1 MRSAVRQK
9 GAVAIVV
16 ALSLLFLL
24 GFMGIALDFGHLFV
38 AKDELQTSVDACALS
53 AAQELDGSTDAITR
67 ATNAGLAAGNSNK
80 VDFQSSTWSGQGKLV
95 ASDVT
100 FKDAAYGTTTVAASA
115 RYVQCQHSQGGIK
128 MWLIQAMG
136 ASVGS
141 NNQAYA
147 ATNSVGALAVATRAS
162 AQSSCPIPVAVK
174 AKTGGTAPNYGFQV
188 GEWVTVLSGTG
199 SGSSGAEGKGKGD
212 DDDDSGSSGGGEVG
226 WYNLDGSNSA
236 SETAL
241 ELGEPGRCGVKVG
254 DTLGTPGAKQ
264 SVSDVWNARFG
275 IYKNGDPGPTVN
287 HPDYTGYTY
296 TSTNWTNA
304 VPQNAYAG
312 TPAKGS
318 AASAANYKTK
328 RLSFASYADTS
339 SDIDTGDGITGL
351 KMKGGYKTL
360 ATPGTGGQ
368 HKANGYNRRIVT
380 VPVISS
386 AGKVVDFACVLLL
399 QPMTSP
405 TVDVQMEFLG
415 NAGSASSPCTSNG
428 LAGGLA
434 GPKVP
439 VLVQ

>member
-9 GAVAIVV
+9 GAVAMVV

-38 AKDELQTSVDACALS
+38 AKDELQTSVDACALA

-67 ATNAGLAAGNSNK
+67 ATNAGLAAGNLNN
-80 VDFQSSTWSGQGKLV
+80 VNFQSSTWSGQGKLV

-100 FKDAAYGTTTVAASA
+100 FKDASYGTTSVAANA
-115 RYVQCQHSQGGIK
+115 RYVQCQHSQSGIK
-128 MWLIQAMG
+128 MWLIQAVG

-141 NNQAYA
+141 TNQAYA

-162 AQSSCPIPVAVK
+162 GQSSCPVPVALK
-174 AKTGGTAPNYGFQV
+174 SKTGGTAPNYGYQV
-188 GEWVTVLSGTG
+188 GEWVTVLGSKSPG
-199 SGSSGAEGKGKGD
+199 SGEM
-212 DDDDSGSSGGGEVG
+212 G

-236 SETAL
+236 SETSK
-241 ELGEPGRCGVKVG
+241 ELSEPGSCGLAKVG

-275 IYKNGDPGPTVN
+275 IYKNNGGPSQD
-287 HPDYTGYTY
+287 HPDYTGYAY
-296 TSTNWTNA
+296 TSTNWKNA

-312 TPAKGS
+312 TPATGS

-328 RLSFASYADTS
+328 RAAFASYAN
-339 SDIDTGDGITGL
+339 TGTDVNDGDSITGL

-360 ATPGTGGQ
+360 ATPGSVGE
-368 HKANGYNRRIVT
+368 HKQYGFNRRVVVT
-380 VPVISS
+380 PVINGASTI
-386 AGKVVDFACVLLL
+386 VDFACMLML
-399 QPMTSP
+399 QPMSSP

-415 NAGSASSPCTSNG
+415 NAGSVSSPCTTNG
-428 LAGGLA
+428 LPGGLA